1 MTEDKAGDI
10 TRVPFWI
17 VLAGVG
23 AGAFWALVGVAVGAR
38 LSRRREGA
46 VPAAVRTKPLPWQ
59 RASLPGRRPGR

>member
-1 MTEDKAGDI
+1 MTEDKAEDI

-38 LSRRREGA
+38 LSRRRDRA
-46 VPAAVRTKPLPWQ
+46 VPGGGRTKPLPWQ
-59 RASLPGRRPGR
+59 CTPIPGRRSGR